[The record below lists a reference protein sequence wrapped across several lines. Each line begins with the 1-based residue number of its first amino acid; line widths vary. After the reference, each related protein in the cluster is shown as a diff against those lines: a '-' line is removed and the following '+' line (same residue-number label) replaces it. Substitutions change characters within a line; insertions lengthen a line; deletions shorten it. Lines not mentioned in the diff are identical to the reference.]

1 MQLKHIKLAGFKSF
15 VDPTKISF
23 PTNLVGVVGPN
34 GCGKSNVIDA
44 VRWVLGEL
52 SAKNLRGES
61 MVDVIFNGSENRK
74 ASGQCSIELLFDNS
88 SGKIGGEYAA
98 FNEISI
104 KRVMNRDAQS
114 TYFINSTKCRRKDV
128 QDIFLGTGLGP
139 SSYAI
144 IEQGMVSRLVSAKP
158 EELRTHIEEAAGVS
172 KYRERR
178 RETESRIKK
187 TKENLSRVKD
197 IKDEIERLIRR
208 LENQANAAEKYNSLK
223 KEESENQ
230 INTAILFSLEAKKNR
245 DQLQKSLDGLNRDLK
260 IKQAE
265 SDTKQS
271 QIDEFRTQNESV
283 VDSYETAQKN
293 FYTIGAEIAKH
304 EANLQNISKSEAS
317 NLAAL
322 ERAKESY
329 EKAVEK
335 ESTFKD
341 LSPKQQELKLNI
353 SIIKALDAVKNTD
366 AIVEKIKPLE
376 DSIESKQSDLD
387 SREEAINSVKEKQKT
402 ANLKLDELKA
412 SSFSIGGNIARL
424 EGSIFNLEKVESQAN
439 RDLVSVKESYKKAK
453 EKESSTD
460 NLSPKEKAIH
470 LIDSISDLLTNLGS
484 SANVIND
491 KVKELKELLMSIL
504 KIASDQSKSYT
515 EEFLKRQHEVEA
527 LIQKTSEEKVSAK
540 QSLVTLTSQ
549 QESLNESLITS
560 SSALATLDAEV
571 RELDGGKL
579 FVANEMRSLEK
590 DVSNLRLDLRTY
602 EINLQNASQV
612 LDKAG
617 INISELD
624 QNKYQGMDLEGLE
637 VSLDDIQKNIND
649 LGSINL
655 ASPDEYLDRQNELF
669 ETIKNS
675 KDKKL
680 EIQNI
685 MSDLVN
691 KSSNAESILL
701 EIRQKQSRFNESM
714 RELENKKSIA
724 ELDLKSISE
733 KVTNVRLDLKTY
745 EINLENANAKIKDAG
760 LKIEDIDYSKYDG
773 MQIKE
778 LQDRLADI
786 QAKII
791 RLGAINL
798 AAPEEIAQESKRKEE
813 LDIQYND
820 LTEALDKLSG
830 AIKTIDTETKTRF
843 QDSFDAINARMKE
856 VFAKLFGGGYAELA
870 LTEGDALNAGVIIMA
885 RPPGKKN
892 SSISQLSGGEKALT
906 ALALVFGIFELNPA
920 PFCILDEVD
929 APLDD
934 LNTMRFI
941 NMVEEMSKT
950 VQFIFITHN
959 KVSMEK
965 SDHLMGVTMQEAGV
979 SRMVSVD
986 VNQALEFAEA

>member
-353 SIIKALDAVKNTD
+353 SIIKALDAVKNKD

-470 LIDSISDLLTNLGS
+470 LIDSISNLLTNLGS

-527 LIQKTSEEKVSAK
+527 LIQKTSEEKISAK

-560 SSALATLDAEV
+560 SSALATLDAEA

-612 LDKAG
+612 LDKAE

-941 NMVEEMSKT
+941 NMVQEMSKT

>member
-1 MQLKHIKLAGFKSF
+1 MQLNHIKLSGFKSF

-74 ASGQCSIELLFDNS
+74 PSGQCSIELLFDNS
-88 SGKIGGEYAA
+88 SGKIGGEYAS

-104 KRVMNRDAQS
+104 KRVMTRDAQS

-144 IEQGMVSRLVSAKP
+144 IEQGMVSKLVSAKP

-178 RETESRIKK
+178 RETENRIKK

-208 LENQANAAEKYNSLK
+208 LENQANAAEKYNLFK
-223 KEESENQ
+223 GEESQ
-230 INTAILFSLEAKKNR
+230 KQTDIAILYSLEAKNNR
-245 DQLQKSLDGLNRDLK
+245 DKLQKNLDALNRDLK

-265 SDTKQS
+265 SDSKQA
-271 QIDEFRTQNESV
+271 QIDEHRTENASV
-283 VDSYETAQKN
+283 VDAYENAQKN
-293 FYTIGAEIAKH
+293 FYSIGAEIAKH
-304 EANLQNISKSEAS
+304 ESDLHNINKSEIS
-317 NLAAL
+317 NNEAL
-322 ERAKESY
+322 ERAKTSY
-329 EKAVEK
+329 QNAIEK
-335 ESTFKD
+335 ESSFKD
-341 LSPKQQELKLNI
+341 LSPKEKELKLDI
-353 SIIKALDAVKNTD
+353 AIVKALNAL
-366 AIVEKIKPLE
+366 EKKSTIDISIKPLE
-376 DSIESKQSDLD
+376 EKITQKQNELDSKQNVIDIEK
-387 SREEAINSVKEKQKT
+387 REQVEITEEIKTLQQKKYSAEADIARIEGALQNLNKIKEN
-402 ANLKLDELKA
+402 AKLD
-412 SSFSIGGNIARL
+412 F
-424 EGSIFNLEKVESQAN
+424 
-439 RDLVSVKESYKKAK
+439 KKAENNYTEAVQK
-453 EKESSTD
+453 EANNEH
-460 NLSPKEKAIH
+460 LSPKEKAIH
-470 LIDSISDLLTNLGS
+470 LLDSISDLLKAFGS
-484 SANVIND
+484 KAESINS
-491 KVKELKELLMSIL
+491 KLFELKELLISIL

-515 EEFLKRQHEVEA
+515 DDFLNRKNQLEEHIKA
-527 LIQKTSEEKVSAK
+527 TSEDIIAKNTELSELKVKNTTINNELSTKLQNQSNVDEK
-540 QSLVTLTSQ
+540 
-549 QESLNESLITS
+549 IR
-560 SSALATLDAEV
+560 D
-571 RELDGGKL
+571 LDGSKSI
-579 FVANEMRSLEK
+579 VSNELRGLEK
-590 DVSNLRLDLRTY
+590 DISDLRLELRTH
-602 EINLQNASQV
+602 EVNLENASVV

-617 INISELD
+617 VNISNLD
-624 QNKYQGMDLEGLE
+624 SSKYQGADL
-637 VSLDDIQKNIND
+637 VSLESSLDEIQKNIAE
-649 LGSINL
+649 LGSSNL
-655 ASPDEYLDRQNELF
+655 ASPEEYLERQNDL
-669 ETIKNS
+669 IKS
-675 KDKKL
+675 LSEGEIKKT
-680 EIQNI
+680 EIQKI
-685 MSDLVN
+685 MSDLVE
-691 KSSNAESILL
+691 KSSNAESVLTD
-701 EIRQKQSRFNESM
+701 IRQKQSEFNDSL
-714 RELENKKSIA
+714 RDLENQKSIA
-724 ELDLKSISE
+724 ELDLKSIGE
-733 KVTNVRLDLKTY
+733 KVTNLRLDLKTH
-745 EINLENANAKIKDAG
+745 EINLDNANAKIKESG
-760 LKIEDIDYSKYDG
+760 LNIDNIDFSKYEN
-773 MQIKE
+773 MNINE
-778 LQDRLADI
+778 LQNSLTDI

-798 AAPEEIAQESKRKEE
+798 AAPEEIASESKRKEE

-820 LTEALDKLSG
+820 LTNALEKLTG
-830 AIKTIDTETKTRF
+830 AIKTIDSETKTRF
-843 QDSFDAINARMKE
+843 QDSFDAINSRMKE
-856 VFAKLFGGGYAELA
+856 VFSKLFGGGIAELA
-870 LTEGDALNAGVIIMA
+870 LTEDDALNAGVVIMA

-906 ALALVFGIFELNPA
+906 ALALVFAIFELNPA

>member
-52 SAKNLRGES
+52 SAKNLRGDS

-88 SGKIGGEYAA
+88 SGKIGGEYSA

-104 KRVMNRDAQS
+104 KRLMNRDAQS
-114 TYFINSTKCRRKDV
+114 TYYINSTKCRRKDV

-208 LENQANAAEKYNSLK
+208 LENQADAAEKYNALK

-230 INTAILFSLEAKKNR
+230 INTAILFSLEAKNNR
-245 DQLQKSLDGLNRDLK
+245 DQLQKNLDGLNRDLK

-271 QIDEFRTQNESV
+271 QIDEYRTQNESV
-283 VDSYETAQKN
+283 VDSYELAQKN
-293 FYTIGAEIAKH
+293 FYTIGAEIAKF
-304 EANLQNISKSEAS
+304 EADLQNISKSEAS
-317 NLAAL
+317 NLSSL
-322 ERAKESY
+322 QRAKDSY
-329 EKAVEK
+329 KKALEK
-335 ESTFKD
+335 ESSFKD

-353 SIIKALDAVKNTD
+353 AIIKALDSVKNKD
-366 AIVEKIKPLE
+366 RIIEKIKPLE
-376 DSIESKQSDLD
+376 TDIEAKQLDLD
-387 SREEAINSVKEKQKT
+387 SREETIKVAKDKQRIANEKV
-402 ANLKLDELKA
+402 NELKA
-412 SSFSIGGNIARL
+412 ASFSIGGNIARL
-424 EGSIFNLEKVESQAN
+424 EGSIHNLDKVEIQAN
-439 RDLVSVKESYKKAK
+439 KDLVSAKDSYEKAL
-453 EKESSTD
+453 EKESNTE
-460 NLSPKEKAIH
+460 NLSPKEKTIH
-470 LIDSISDLLTNLGS
+470 LIDSISELLTNLGS
-484 SANVIND
+484 SATVINE

-515 EEFLKRQHEVEA
+515 EEFLKRQKEIEELLKRNSDEKISAEKNLRELHA
-527 LIQKTSEEKVSAK
+527 QQTKLIDDLASH
-540 QSLVTLTSQ
+540 
-549 QESLNESLITS
+549 N
-560 SSALATLDAEV
+560 ATLSELDSEV

-579 FVANEMRSLEK
+579 FVANELRTVEK
-590 DVSNLRLDLRTY
+590 EVNDLRLDLRTY
-602 EINLQNASQV
+602 EINLQNASQI
-612 LDKAG
+612 LDKAEV
-617 INISELD
+617 NISDLKPED
-624 QNKYQGMDLEGLE
+624 YQGMDIESLE
-637 VSLDDIQKNIND
+637 VSLDEVQKNINS

-655 ASPDEYLDRQNELF
+655 ASPDEYLERQNELS
-669 ETIKNS
+669 ETIKSNQ
-675 KDKKL
+675 DRKL
-680 EIQNI
+680 KIQNS
-685 MSDLVN
+685 MSELVN
-691 KSSNAESILL
+691 KSSEAESVLL
-701 EIRQKQSRFNESM
+701 DIRQKQSKFNESM
-714 RELENKKSIA
+714 RDLENKKSLA

-745 EINLENANAKIKDAG
+745 EINLENANTKIKEAG
-760 LKIEDIDYSKYDG
+760 LKIEEIDYSKYEGLNTKD
-773 MQIKE
+773 
-778 LQDRLADI
+778 LQDRLAEI

-813 LDIQYND
+813 LDIQYED
-820 LTEALDKLSG
+820 LTQALDKLSG
-830 AIKTIDTETKTRF
+830 AIKTIDAETKTRF

-856 VFAKLFGGGYAELA
+856 VFTKLFGGGYAELA
-870 LTEGDALNAGVIIMA
+870 LTEGDALNAGVVIMA

-979 SRMVSVD
+979 SRMVTVD